1 MNTLIPVVTDTLLPY
16 LWPLIRISAMLMAM
30 PSLGGGL
37 VPKRVRVLLALALS
51 AVIAPVVPL
60 PPTERFLEPAI
71 VITVFHEI
79 LIGVA
84 MGFCV
89 QLIFDAVVLGAQNIA
104 MSMGL
109 GFAVLVDQQRG
120 VNVPV
125 LSQFFLMLTTLVF
138 LALDGHLVMIQVL
151 ADSFHSLPVGSGGLT
166 RNGLGGLLEWT
177 AYLFVGALAVAL
189 PGITAL
195 LVVNLAFGVMS
206 RAAPTLNLF
215 AVGFPVSM
223 LLGFFVLLLSMD
235 SLTTGFGRL
244 LALSLETTR
253 ALVGAN

>member
-1 MNTLIPVVTDTLLPY
+1 MNTLIPVVTDVLLPY
-16 LWPLIRISAMLMAM
+16 LWPLIRISALLMVLPA
-30 PSLGGGL
+30 LGGAL
-37 VPKRVRVLLALALS
+37 VPKRIRLLLALALT

-60 PPTERFLEPAI
+60 PPVERLLEPGII
-71 VITVFHEI
+71 VTVFHEI

-89 QLIFDAVVLGAQNIA
+89 QLIFDAVVLGAQSIA

-151 ADSFHSLPVGSGGLT
+151 AESFTSLPIGSGGLT
-166 RNGLGGLLEWT
+166 RDGLGGLLEWT
-177 AYLFVGALAVAL
+177 AYLFIGALTVAL

-223 LLGFFVLLLSMD
+223 LLGFVVLLLSMD
-235 SLTTGFGRL
+235 GLTSGFARL
-244 LALSLETTR
+244 LTQSLDVAR
-253 ALVGAN
+253 GLVGVS

>member
-1 MNTLIPVVTDTLLPY
+1 MDKLIPVVTDVLLPY
-16 LWPLIRISAMLMAM
+16 LWPLIRISALLMVLPA
-30 PSLGGGL
+30 LGGAF
-37 VPKRVRVLLALALS
+37 VPRRVRILLALALT
-51 AVIAPVVPL
+51 ALIAPVVPL
-60 PPTERFLEPAI
+60 PPTAGFLEPAI
-71 VITVFHEI
+71 VVTVFHEI

-89 QLIFDAVVLGAQNIA
+89 QLIFDAVVLGGQSIA

-138 LALDGHLVMIQVL
+138 LALDGHLVLIQVL
-151 ADSFHSLPVGSGGLT
+151 ADSFISLPIGSGGLT
-166 RNGLGGLLEWT
+166 HSGLVGLLEWT
-177 AYLFVGALAVAL
+177 AYLFIGALQIAL
-189 PGITAL
+189 PAITAL

-223 LLGFFVLLLSMD
+223 LLGFLVLFLSMD
-235 SLTTGFGRL
+235 SLTRGFSAL
-244 LALSLETTR
+244 LGQSLDTAR
-253 ALVGAN
+253 SLVGVS

>member
-1 MNTLIPVVTDTLLPY
+1 METLIPIVTDVLLPY
-16 LWPLIRISAMLMAM
+16 LWPLIRISALLMVLPA
-30 PSLGGGL
+30 LGGAF
-37 VPKRVRVLLALALS
+37 VPARVRVLLALAMS
-51 AVIAPVVPL
+51 ALIAPVVPL

-71 VITVFHEI
+71 VVTIFHEI

-84 MGFCV
+84 IGFSV
-89 QLIFDAVVLGAQNIA
+89 QLIFDAVVFGAQAIA

-109 GFAVLVDQQRG
+109 GFAVLVDSARG

-125 LSQFFLMLTTLVF
+125 LSQLFLMLTTLVF

-151 ADSFHSLPVGSGGLT
+151 ADSFTSLPVGSGGLT
-166 RNGLGGLLEWT
+166 RDGIGGLLAWS
-177 AYLFVGALAVAL
+177 AYLFVGALQIAL

-195 LVVNLAFGVMS
+195 LIVNLAFGVMS

-223 LLGFFVLLLSMD
+223 MLGFLVLFLSLD
-235 SLTTGFGRL
+235 SLTSGFESL
-244 LALSLETTR
+244 LGQSLEIAR
-253 ALVGAN
+253 GLVAAR